1 MSVHPGDSVTVDFTV
16 HDSSS
21 GELSNADSLPV
32 GTLIQNG
39 VDTAVTVVIT
49 NKATGRYKAQVII
62 PDTYVAGDEV
72 QIYISATVNTL
83 DGGRNIWD
91 STLEPVI
98 NVSGYVDDAGPLAAD
113 FDGDTGLSTINNAF
127 DGAQLVFT
135 SGALQGIA
143 RMISDYTGSSRN
155 IAFTG
160 VGDDRDRPF
169 PAAPANGDTFII
181 IAQ

>member
-1 MSVHPGDSVTVDFTV
+1 MSVYPGDSVTVDFTV
-16 HDSSS
+16 HDTT
-21 GELSNADSLPV
+21 GELSDADSLPV

-39 VDTAVTVVIT
+39 TDTAVTVTVT
-49 NKATGRYKAQVII
+49 NKATGRYKAQVTI

-72 QIYISATVNTL
+72 QIYIAATVNTL
-83 DGGRNIWD
+83 DGGRNIWEK
-91 STLEPVI
+91 TLEPII
-98 NVSGYVDDAGPLAAD
+98 NVSGSVDDASPLAAD
-113 FDGDTGLSTINNAF
+113 FDGDSALSSIDNAF

-135 SGALQGIA
+135 SGALMGIA
-143 RMISDYTGSSRN
+143 RMISDYTGASRN
-155 IAFTG
+155 ISFTG